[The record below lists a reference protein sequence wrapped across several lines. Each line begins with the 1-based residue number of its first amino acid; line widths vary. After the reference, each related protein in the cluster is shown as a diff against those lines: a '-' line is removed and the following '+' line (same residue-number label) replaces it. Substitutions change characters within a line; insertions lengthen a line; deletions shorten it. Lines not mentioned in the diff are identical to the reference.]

1 MLARMTRAVYAILV
15 SISALAL
22 GAMML
27 LIVADVTLRYLFNLP
42 IYGSVELT
50 RYMLA
55 VVVFGGLGLV
65 TLDRG
70 HIEVT
75 LFESVLLRHVPRS
88 YRFVTE
94 AANFVGMLFVT
105 CVMVRDTF
113 FLAQAGQ
120 RSLMLQLPLDWIWGG
135 IAVLGLGGVL
145 LGLGRVAGQGG
156 GSGS

>member
-1 MLARMTRAVYAILV
+1 MLARLTRIVYAIVL
-15 SISALAL
+15 SISAVAL

-27 LIVADVTLRYLFNLP
+27 LIVADVSLRYLFNMP

-55 VVVFGGLGLV
+55 VVVFGGLSLV

-75 LFESVLLRHVPRS
+75 LFEPVLLRHVPRS

-94 AANFVGMLFVT
+94 AANLAGMVFVT
-105 CVMVRDTF
+105 CVMVRDAF

-120 RSLMLQLPLDWIWGG
+120 RSLMLNLPVDWVWGG
-135 IAVLGLGGVL
+135 IAVLGVGGIV
-145 LGLGRVAGQGG
+145 LGLGRLAAKDTRPAP
-156 GSGS
+156 